1 VPALDKPR
9 QLSGRSARYEFVLSR
24 ALSRRV
30 QPSLGSFWRSLK
42 SNIDEIV
49 YDFSKL
55 LVARALLRFF
65 AFYKKQTKGVL
76 SVVDQLRAAIKG
88 YSNAEESDR
97 YLVAAFDA
105 QLEKLTFYL
114 LDRNGRDVVGV
125 I

>member
-1 VPALDKPR
+1 M
-9 QLSGRSARYEFVLSR
+9 
-24 ALSRRV
+24 
-30 QPSLGSFWRSLK
+30 
-42 SNIDEIV
+42 
-49 YDFSKL
+49 
-55 LVARALLRFF
+55 
-65 AFYKKQTKGVL
+65 L

-88 YSNAEESDR
+88 YSDGEESDR

>member
-1 VPALDKPR
+1 
-9 QLSGRSARYEFVLSR
+9 
-24 ALSRRV
+24 
-30 QPSLGSFWRSLK
+30 LGSFWRSLK

>member
-1 VPALDKPR
+1 
-9 QLSGRSARYEFVLSR
+9 
-24 ALSRRV
+24 
-30 QPSLGSFWRSLK
+30 LK

-49 YDFSKL
+49 YDFYKL
-55 LVARALLRFF
+55 LVARALLRFL
-65 AFYKKQTKGVL
+65 AFCKKQTKSVL

-88 YSNAEESDR
+88 YSDGEKSDR